1 MKIRNILIT
10 GLGAVALTACN
21 DYLEVDAPSKYTP
34 ELIYSS
40 ENEVNT
46 ALNGVYAKLLVSDL
60 YGNTL
65 YNGIMLNS
73 DVDFTATSNE
83 TSQDNAPRRF
93 DMTARGSSAEKLWNA
108 CYSGIETAN
117 EFINGLQN
125 SELYQQET
133 DVETTVDGS
142 GNVTS
147 VATPQPNDMTQKMGE
162 AKVIRAMLY
171 HKLLAYYG
179 DVPFTMEPTSV
190 TNEFLPDVMNRTEI
204 SDSLIRDLME
214 ASEYMYSD
222 KSAQISEK
230 TERISQEAAWAMIA
244 RLALQAGGYSLNH
257 VDENGNDLGSET
269 YGVMTRPANYKEYY
283 AIARDYAKKV
293 IDAGGHALSKSYRDV
308 FVDECNDIVATYDD
322 PIFEIPFGQGETGN
336 WGYYQGPTV
345 ESDGGSTLHSWGASS
360 GSVRTTAFYRY
371 DFEEGDTRRDFVC
384 GMWYYNAKQQPVL
397 RFDYAMHN
405 NKWSKLWRT
414 SGLGATSEGSTG
426 INFAYIRY
434 ADVLLMFAEA
444 DNEVNEGPTQE
455 AIDAVNQVRYRAFE
469 GAAGYELSADATASK
484 EAFLKAVLD
493 ERKLEFAGENMR
505 WKDLVRNNLY
515 AETIYYTFLTYYSV
529 AATDPGLP
537 TYYEEISN
545 YNGKDYES
553 ILPSEVYAF
562 YINNPGDGSFV
573 NSTLPILYVANPYST
588 IKKPTADTPDKYIM
602 KNPSLCIDKYGNPLQ
617 ALRAMD
623 ITGNSGDSN
632 KYEWLTS
639 KCYTGSFGDSDKGM
653 NAKAIYSFYGY
664 IRGTDVYSSQIVIVR
679 DGNPETID
687 PVSFDTANLPVL
699 RYLMPYP
706 QEIITRAAGKYK
718 QYYGYK

>member
-34 ELIYSS
+34 ELIYGS

-46 ALNGVYAKLLVSDL
+46 ALNGVYAQILVGDL
-60 YGNTL
+60 YGNNL

-73 DVDFTATSNE
+73 DVDFSATSNE
-83 TSQDNAPRRF
+83 TAQDNSPRRF

-125 SELYQQET
+125 SELYKQENST
-133 DVETTVDGS
+133 ETTVDNS

-147 VATPQPNDMTQKMGE
+147 VSTPQPNDMTQKMGE

-171 HKLLAYYG
+171 HELLSYYG
-179 DVPFTMEPTSV
+179 DVPFTMKPTSV
-190 TNEFLPDVMNRTEI
+190 TKEFLPDVKKRTEI
-204 SDSLIRDLME
+204 SDLLIKDLIE

-222 KSAQISEK
+222 KRL
-230 TERISQEAAWAMIA
+230 TVDRISQEAAWAMIA

-257 VDENGNDLGSET
+257 VDENGNELGSDT
-269 YGVMTRPANYKEYY
+269 YGIMTRPANYKEYY
-283 AIARDYAKKV
+283 TIARDYAKKV
-293 IDAGGHALSKSYRDV
+293 INAGGHSLAKSYKEV
-308 FVDECNDIVATYDD
+308 FVDECNDIQTTGDD

-345 ESDGGSTLHSWGASS
+345 EADGGSTLHSWGASS

-371 DFEEGDTRRDFVC
+371 AFEEGDTRRDFVC
-384 GMWYYNAKQQPVL
+384 GMWYYNAKQLPVL

-414 SGLGATSEGSTG
+414 SGLGTTSEGSTG

-444 DNEVNEGPTQE
+444 ENEVNEGPTQD
-455 AIDAVNQVRYRAFE
+455 AIDAVNQVRYRAFD
-469 GAAGYELSADATASK
+469 GAAGYELSAAASASK

-515 AETIYYTFLTYYSV
+515 AETIYYTFLTYYST
-529 AATDPGLP
+529 AADGAGLP
-537 TYYEEISN
+537 TYFEEIEN
-545 YNGKDYES
+545 YTGHDYEN
-553 ILPSEVYAF
+553 LPTKIYAF
-562 YINNPGDGSFV
+562 YVQNTNDGSFA
-573 NSTLPILYVANPYST
+573 NPTMPMLYVANPY
-588 IKKPTADTPDKYIM
+588 KKM
-602 KNPSLCIDKYGNPLQ
+602 SNPSGTAPDRYVMMNQIKDKNGNALVPL
-617 ALRAMD
+617 MGKD
-623 ITGNSGDSN
+623 ITGSETDGKTYAWVNSD
-632 KYEWLTS
+632 
-639 KCYTGSFGDSDKGM
+639 CYTGSFGSMEKGM
-653 NAKAIYSFYGY
+653 NTKAIYSFYGY
-664 IRGTDVYSSQIVIVR
+664 IRGVDINSAQIVVVR
-679 DGNPETID
+679 DGNPEPINPTT
-687 PVSFDTANLPVL
+687 FDTSQLPAL